1 MIKVVSILSS
11 DVDEYL
17 SLNPAIQAMYPEPK
31 VFKSDCLGVSVQYCA
46 LILINMVTLFLSRR
60 CFDKNW
66 FAVMIPWLLTF
77 MQLCELPLFPVLP
90 AWYSG
95 LLCVWLFS
103 SIYFLTLEV
112 IQTLYQAVP
121 IFILLLIGLPIRIV
135 ILHNDWV

>member
-1 MIKVVSILSS
+1 
-11 DVDEYL
+11 
-17 SLNPAIQAMYPEPK
+17 
-31 VFKSDCLGVSVQYCA
+31 
-46 LILINMVTLFLSRR
+46 MVTLFLSRR

-66 FAVMIPWLLTF
+66 FAVMIPWLLTV

-121 IFILLLIGLPIRIV
+121 IFILLLVGLPIRIV
-135 ILHNDWV
+135 ILHSDLVQSGTTYVYLLFYIVLSIVACLNLTIGWIGGRQSDHKTKDRANKKAVQF

>member
-1 MIKVVSILSS
+1 
-11 DVDEYL
+11 
-17 SLNPAIQAMYPEPK
+17 
-31 VFKSDCLGVSVQYCA
+31 
-46 LILINMVTLFLSRR
+46 MVTLFLSRR

-66 FAVMIPWLLTF
+66 FAVMIPWLLTV

-121 IFILLLIGLPIRIV
+121 IFILLLVGLPIRIV
-135 ILHNDWV
+135 ILHSDLVQSGTTYVYLLFYIVLSIVACLNLTIGWIGGR